1 MTWDKKPS
9 GGWTVQFGGIGGP
22 PAAREE
28 KGSASSII
36 GHMLSIRST
45 VVYLLYGVWGMGRWA
60 VKSNRAKPFNLSL
73 LLGEVDSRTNIAG
86 EHQEGLTGCK
96 PWAGG

>member
-60 VKSNRAKPFNLSL
+60 VKSNRTKPFNFSL